1 MEPIVSI
8 RRLSSLLG
16 KSRARLK
23 EIAAEV
29 YADSRSH
36 YTVFM
41 QRNKKNPNKLREIT
55 APKAELKEIQ
65 ARLHTQL
72 RKIELSESVHGGVR
86 GRSPRSNAAQHL
98 GQPWVVNVDVR
109 DFYPSVSN
117 TEVYRMFRH
126 RLGWG
131 ADVARLVTRLAT
143 LNGGVPQGAPTS
155 TAIAN
160 LVLANI
166 DKRIPSEAKR
176 LGARNTRFIDD
187 YTFSGSN
194 PMPLIQ
200 FVGRRLAAHGLLIY
214 RKNAKF
220 QSKPKLR
227 ITPAS
232 RRQEVT
238 GLVVNSNRGPSV
250 SRSYRG
256 NVKGAIFSLRT
267 ISNPIALREAIDSIN
282 GKIAH
287 VRQFNPG
294 SAKRLQRYLAKSA
307 NQLATGTTRGANS
320 VLQTV
325 RQG

>member
-1 MEPIVSI
+1 MDPIVSL

-16 KSRARLK
+16 KSPARLK
-23 EIAAEV
+23 EIAAEID
-29 YADSRSH
+29 AGSRSH
-36 YTVFM
+36 YTEFM
-41 QRNKKNPNKLREIT
+41 QTSKKNPNKLRKIT
-55 APKAELKEIQ
+55 APKPELKEIQ
-65 ARLHTQL
+65 RRLYIQL
-72 RKIELSESVHGGVR
+72 RKIELSDSVHGGVR
-86 GRSPRSNAAQHL
+86 GKSPRSNAAQHL
-98 GQPWVVNVDVR
+98 GQPWVVNVDVK

-126 RLGWG
+126 HAWG
-131 ADVARLVTRLAT
+131 ADVARLVTRLTT

-160 LVLANI
+160 LVLASI
-166 DKRIPSEAKR
+166 DKQIPSEAER
-176 LGARNTRFIDD
+176 VGAQNTRFIDD
-187 YTFSGSN
+187 YAFSGRN

-200 FVGRRLAAHGLLIY
+200 FVGRRLAAQGLLIY

-238 GLVVNSNRGPSV
+238 GLVVNSRRGPSV
-250 SRSYRG
+250 SRTYRD
-256 NVKGAIFSLRT
+256 NVKAAIFSLRT
-267 ISNPIALREAIDSIN
+267 ISSPIALRKAINSIN

-294 SAKRLQRYLAKSA
+294 SARRLQRYLAKA
-307 NQLATGTTRGANS
+307 CNAVCNEN
-320 VLQTV
+320 
-325 RQG
+325 